1 MEETLAKMAL
11 TILPEA
17 TALRVLTIHI
27 GHSTQ
32 RIKTM

>member
-1 MEETLAKMAL
+1 MEETLAKLAL

-27 GHSTQ
+27 EHSTQ
-32 RIKTM
+32 RINTI